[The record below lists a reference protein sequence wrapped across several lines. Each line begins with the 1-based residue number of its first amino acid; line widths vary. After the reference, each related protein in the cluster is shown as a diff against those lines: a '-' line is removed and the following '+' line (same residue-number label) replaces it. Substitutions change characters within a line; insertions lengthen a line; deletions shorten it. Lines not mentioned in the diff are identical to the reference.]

1 MEDRV
6 EGGDLLHQAIS
17 QFLAGHDRQG
27 RNIVDGLFGVKLG
40 ALATGSVKDVDEVS
54 FQVEQAQLEYIEQA
68 ARPRTNDDDIRFMA
82 GEIASGST
90 RSGKGIHMHDVAPVR
105 PQDCTSMK
113 EVRAGVDALDRQIV
127 KLIAERSRYMQAAA
141 RIKPSRDVV
150 RDQARI
156 DDVLAKVGAAAD
168 AANLPRQIAE
178 PVWRELVE
186 QSIAYEF
193 EIWDA
198 TRG

>member
-1 MEDRV
+1 
-6 EGGDLLHQAIS
+6 
-17 QFLAGHDRQG
+17 
-27 RNIVDGLFGVKLG
+27 
-40 ALATGSVKDVDEVS
+40 
-54 FQVEQAQLEYIEQA
+54 
-68 ARPRTNDDDIRFMA
+68 
-82 GEIASGST
+82 
-90 RSGKGIHMHDVAPVR
+90 MHDVAPVR